1 MSLID
6 KIKIGLKKREKLTA
20 VLLSIIFVVIFICI
34 YDQSCR
40 GAQERFVFFV
50 ILVLVAFWRLGEKRT
65 QPLWL
70 LPYLVFI
77 LFGTFILAYDMYEVC
92 YGILKQ

>member
-70 LPYLVFI
+70 LPYLAFVLLGI
-77 LFGTFILAYDMYEVC
+77 CILADYVHEMC
-92 YGILKQ
+92 YRG